1 MQAGLASKIM
11 KNLVIK
17 TPRGERII
25 GPGQRVFIIAEMSGN
40 HNQSIDR
47 AYEIIDAAAEAGV
60 DAIKLQTYTADTITI
75 NCDNEYF
82 RIKESE
88 LWSGQTLYELYQ
100 KAYTPWDW
108 QPKLK
113 DYAEKKGLIFFS
125 TPFDETSVD
134 FLEKMN
140 VGLYKI
146 ASLEIVDIPLLK
158 RVAKTGK
165 PVIMSRGAS
174 TIADIELALKTLK
187 ENGSGPVAVLHCLSS
202 YPAESETMNLKTIK
216 DIMEKFDVVSGL
228 SDHSLD
234 REVDIASIALGASII
249 EKHFTLSREE
259 GVDASFSLLPKE
271 MKELV
276 KAIRKTEDA
285 LGEPF
290 YGTAK
295 GEEESV
301 LFRKSLFVVLDIKK
315 GEKFTKDNIR
325 SIRPGQGLHPKY
337 YEDILGK
344 AAKNNL
350 VKGTPL
356 SWELVEK

>member
-1 MQAGLASKIM
+1 M

-158 RVAKTGK
+158 RVA
-165 PVIMSRGAS
+165 
-174 TIADIELALKTLK
+174 
-187 ENGSGPVAVLHCLSS
+187 
-202 YPAESETMNLKTIK
+202 
-216 DIMEKFDVVSGL
+216 
-228 SDHSLD
+228 
-234 REVDIASIALGASII
+234 
-249 EKHFTLSREE
+249 
-259 GVDASFSLLPKE
+259 
-271 MKELV
+271 
-276 KAIRKTEDA
+276 
-285 LGEPF
+285 
-290 YGTAK
+290 
-295 GEEESV
+295 
-301 LFRKSLFVVLDIKK
+301 
-315 GEKFTKDNIR
+315 
-325 SIRPGQGLHPKY
+325 
-337 YEDILGK
+337 
-344 AAKNNL
+344 
-350 VKGTPL
+350 
-356 SWELVEK
+356 

>member
-1 MQAGLASKIM
+1 
-11 KNLVIK
+11 
-17 TPRGERII
+17 
-25 GPGQRVFIIAEMSGN
+25 
-40 HNQSIDR
+40 
-47 AYEIIDAAAEAGV
+47 
-60 DAIKLQTYTADTITI
+60 
-75 NCDNEYF
+75 
-82 RIKESE
+82 
-88 LWSGQTLYELYQ
+88 
-100 KAYTPWDW
+100 
-108 QPKLK
+108 
-113 DYAEKKGLIFFS
+113 
-125 TPFDETSVD
+125 
-134 FLEKMN
+134 
-140 VGLYKI
+140 
-146 ASLEIVDIPLLK
+146 
-158 RVAKTGK
+158 
-165 PVIMSRGAS
+165 
-174 TIADIELALKTLK
+174 
-187 ENGSGPVAVLHCLSS
+187 
-202 YPAESETMNLKTIK
+202 
-216 DIMEKFDVVSGL
+216 VSGL